1 MQLLFV
7 WIWGGLYIF
16 DGYTRL
22 RFSKWNIGVNAKQG
36 ESERKLFENFV
47 IYDVSKWFGLDSL
60 FRFKLQ

>member
-1 MQLLFV
+1 MQLLLKG
-7 WIWGGLYIF
+7 IWGDLYMF

-47 IYDVSKWFGLDSL
+47 IYDVPKWCGLDSL
-60 FRFKLQ
+60 FRFKVQ

>member
-7 WIWGGLYIF
+7 WMWGGLYIF
-16 DGYTRL
+16 DGYMGL

-47 IYDVSKWFGLDSL
+47 IYDVPKWCGLDSL
-60 FRFKLQ
+60 FRFKVH

>member
-7 WIWGGLYIF
+7 WIWMGLDIF

-22 RFSKWNIGVNAKQG
+22 RFSKWNFGVNAKQG

-47 IYDVSKWFGLDSL
+47 IYDVPKWCGLDSL
-60 FRFKLQ
+60 FWFKLQ